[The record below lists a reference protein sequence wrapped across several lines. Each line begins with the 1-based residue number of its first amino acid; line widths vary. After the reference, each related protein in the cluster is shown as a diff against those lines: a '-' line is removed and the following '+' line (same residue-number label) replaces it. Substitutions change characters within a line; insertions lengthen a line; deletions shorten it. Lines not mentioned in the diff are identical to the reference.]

1 MRDPIDELESFDL
14 PGTTTPLPAA
24 EVRRR
29 GDRIRRRNT
38 ALAAAGGLAVVAA
51 VAAPIAAVALDHDGR
66 RVQPAPAPAVRWRQ
80 DIPRT
85 VDVGAVPVGSTV
97 TYTVRRDRSVVDD
110 LTLCGVPAFSTRSN
124 DPVGPAVQAAGA
136 TAGEPGTES
145 SSARTLAVYRDAD
158 TASAAVAALRRGVER
173 CPVDHGPGRPTY
185 TWEVVPGTS
194 VDGAD
199 EGDVVAQ
206 QVRLD
211 KTLTSDLTAF
221 EVARV
226 GNAVVLATSHTSA
239 GGQQAIDG
247 TVPNLLVLS
256 APLVQQMC
264 VFSAD
269 PCPAP

>member
-1 MRDPIDELESFDL
+1 MRDPIDELESFDM

-51 VAAPIAAVALDHDGR
+51 IAAPIAAVALDHDAR
-66 RVQPAPAPAVRWRQ
+66 RIQPAPAPAVSWRQ
-80 DIPRT
+80 DIPRPL
-85 VDVGAVPVGSTV
+85 DVGAVPAGSTV
-97 TYTVRRDRSVVDD
+97 TFTVRDRSVVDD
-110 LTLCGVPAFSTRSN
+110 LTLCGVPTFSTRSD

-136 TAGEPGTES
+136 SAGEPGTES
-145 SSARTLAVYRDAD
+145 SSARTLAVYPDAD
-158 TASAAVAALRRGVER
+158 TAAAAVAALRRGVER
-173 CPVDHGPGRPTY
+173 CPVDDGAGRPTY

-199 EGDVVAQ
+199 EGYVVAQ
-206 QVRLD
+206 QVRFD

-247 TVPNLLVLS
+247 TVPNLLALS

-264 VFSAD
+264 VFSAE
-269 PCPAP
+269 PCPTP